1 MESPSELMAQLLISQ
16 KISFSQEMKN
26 LSLEFWNKTTL
37 IDLSVYLFSFP
48 TIRFRAQKGKK
59 YTAYKLRW

>member
-37 IDLSVYLFSFP
+37 IDLPVYLFSFP
-48 TIRFRAQKGKK
+48 QS
-59 YTAYKLRW
+59 LSHN

>member
-16 KISFSQEMKN
+16 KIFFSQEMKN

-48 TIRFRAQKGKK
+48 QS
-59 YTAYKLRW
+59 LSHN

>member
-26 LSLEFWNKTTL
+26 LSQEFWNKTTL

-48 TIRFRAQKGKK
+48 KS
-59 YTAYKLRW
+59 LSHN

>member
-1 MESPSELMAQLLISQ
+1 MESPSELMDQLLISQ

-37 IDLSVYLFSFP
+37 IDLSVYLFFFP
-48 TIRFRAQKGKK
+48 KS
-59 YTAYKLRW
+59 LSHN